1 MCYAESVKIFSIGNS
16 AVLNAD
22 KCTNNGAFP
31 KQETAMKILQI
42 AIKIRICWM
51 WRIGKKE
58 SAKRLRNGKQRR
70 GDSLSGGDDA
80 HPRKKRREAGL
91 SDSRWWG

>member
-1 MCYAESVKIFSIGNS
+1 
-16 AVLNAD
+16 
-22 KCTNNGAFP
+22 
-31 KQETAMKILQI
+31 MKILQI